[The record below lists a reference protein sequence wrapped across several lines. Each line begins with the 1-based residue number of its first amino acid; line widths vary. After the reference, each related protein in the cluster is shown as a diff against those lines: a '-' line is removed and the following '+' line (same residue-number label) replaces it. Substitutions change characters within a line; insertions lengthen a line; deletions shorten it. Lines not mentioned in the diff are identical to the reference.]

1 MMTVLAIL
9 GTIFALFVFPYATL
23 LGLLGVW
30 IFGFWGA
37 LVGILIGLTLQG
49 SAA

>member
-1 MMTVLAIL
+1 MMTVLLIL
-9 GTIFALFVFPYATL
+9 GTLVALILFPCATL